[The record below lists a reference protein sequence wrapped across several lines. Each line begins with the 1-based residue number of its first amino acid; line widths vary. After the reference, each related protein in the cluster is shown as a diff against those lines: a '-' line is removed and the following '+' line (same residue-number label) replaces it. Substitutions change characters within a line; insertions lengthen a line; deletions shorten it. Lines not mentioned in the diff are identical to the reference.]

1 MFSDAIEAAVASPT
15 QPCLIQFQLVQD
27 IHNQPAC
34 IYFHRRSGYGRG
46 GGVIGGPRF
55 LFLLQIHFLIT
66 PSETS
71 PTPN

>member
-1 MFSDAIEAAVASPT
+1 MFSNAMEAVEASPT
-15 QPCLIQFQLVQD
+15 QPCLIQCQLVQD

-34 IYFHRRSGYGRG
+34 IYFHRRSEYGR
-46 GGVIGGPRF
+46 GGVIGGPHF

>member
-46 GGVIGGPRF
+46 GRYWWSTLP
-55 LFLLQIHFLIT
+55 L
-66 PSETS
+66 PTS
-71 PTPN
+71 DTLPHYPK